1 MCYTLRNQEDS
12 IPFPLPPESPQMS
25 HADAAIPKYQG
36 FVIHVAEHAA
46 RIQHVE
52 KPMAESYAAIVVP
65 VTNADK
71 TVDVVDKSFKPLSDA
86 DQVAFEAY
94 DAEMYNGAHVSVQ
107 LVGRRL
113 QEEKMLVLAEYLSG
127 LLKN

>member
-36 FVIHVAEHAA
+36 FVIHVTEHAA

-52 KPMAESYAAIVVP
+52 KPMAESYAAGMYRSSE
-65 VTNADK
+65 N
-71 TVDVVDKSFKPLSDA
+71 DA
-86 DQVAFEAY
+86 RVA
-94 DAEMYNGAHVSVQ
+94 GPT
-107 LVGRRL
+107 G
-113 QEEKMLVLAEYLSG
+113 
-127 LLKN
+127 